1 MLGELT
7 YSKEAHSIE
16 PHIQIVRFGNGSLLD
31 TEALTQ
37 LKEKAADLLLVRFL
51 DCQRF
56 HGLFALEKERLVLEN
71 ALTFWVV
78 GDQVRKGAALNAVQ
92 IAELL

>member
-1 MLGELT
+1 MSADDLPE
-7 YSKEAHSIE
+7 SDIA
-16 PHIQIVRFGNGSLLD
+16 IVGMSGRFPGAPDADALWTRVRNGD
-31 TEALTQ
+31 
-37 LKEKAADLLLVRFL
+37 DCLVGRIRE
-51 DCQRF
+51 D
-56 HGLFALEKERLVLEN
+56 LVLEN